1 MIITFTFISILLIF
15 IRIYSVFNLSFVHEN
30 KSYFP
35 YRITVFTLFFETFV
49 IFFYSFFSSLKF
61 LLPPILM
68 VINTSKF
75 EFNILENISL
85 PMIVYFFVNFILI
98 ITFFIPSDII
108 NIINRYFIIVIFLI
122 NIILGLTLL
131 L

>member
-15 IRIYSVFNLSFVHEN
+15 IRIYSVFNLSFVHED
-30 KSYFP
+30 KSYFS
-35 YRITVFTLFFETFV
+35 YRITIFTLFFETFV

-85 PMIVYFFVNFILI
+85 PMIIYFFVNFILI

>member
-15 IRIYSVFNLSFVHEN
+15 IRIYSVFNLSFVHED